1 MTTVRDVMTVGVLAV
16 RRETPLKEVARL
28 LVEHRIS
35 GLPVV
40 DDEVQVVGVVSEADL
55 LVKEQGPD
63 AVPHGTLDRLLGES
77 GPTRQLR
84 AKAEARTAGE
94 AMTAPAITID
104 GSRSVHQAAALM
116 IERRVNRLPVVDA
129 GRLVGIVTR
138 ADLVRAF
145 VRSDEQLAQSIR
157 EDVLLK
163 SLWIDPYRFEVDVSD
178 GVVTLRGSVERR
190 STSAMVVR
198 MVEMVPGVVGVTA
211 EVGWTVDDRD
221 IDAPAP
227 DYFSPKGPS

>member
-1 MTTVRDVMTVGVLAV
+1 MTTVRDVMTAAVLAAQPD
-16 RRETPLKEVARL
+16 TPLKEVARL

-40 DDEVQVVGVVSEADL
+40 DDEGQVVGVVSEADL
-55 LVKEQGPD
+55 LVKGQGPD
-63 AVPHGTLDRLLGES
+63 AVPRGAFDRLLGES
-77 GPTRQLR
+77 EQTRQLR

-104 GSRSVHQAAALM
+104 PSRSVHQAASVM

-138 ADLVRAF
+138 ADLVRSS
-145 VRSDEQLAQSIR
+145 VRSDAQLEQSIR
-157 EDVLLK
+157 EDVLRK
-163 SLWIDPYRFEVDVSD
+163 ALWIDPARFVVEVDD

-190 STSAMVVR
+190 STAAMVVH
-198 MVEMVPGVVGVTA
+198 MVEMVPGVVDVTA
-211 EVGWTVDDRD
+211 EIDWTIDDRD
-221 IDAPAP
+221 IDAPKP
-227 DYFSPKGPS
+227 DFFSPKSPT

>member
-1 MTTVRDVMTVGVLAV
+1 MTTVRDVMTTTVLAV

-28 LVEHRIS
+28 LVERRIS
-35 GLPVV
+35 GLPVI
-40 DDEVQVVGVVSEADL
+40 DDEGQVVGVVSEADL

-63 AVPHGTLDRLLGES
+63 AVPRGTLDRLLGES
-77 GPTRQLR
+77 GQARQLR

-104 GSRSVHQAAALM
+104 AAASVHRAAAQM

-138 ADLVRAF
+138 ADLVRSF
-145 VRSDEQLAQSIR
+145 VRSDAQLEQTIR

-163 SLWIDPYRFEVDVSD
+163 ALWIAPDQVAVDVVD
-178 GVVTLRGSVERR
+178 GIATLRGRVDRR
-190 STSAMVVR
+190 STAAMVAH
-198 MVEMVPGVVGVTA
+198 MVEIVPGVVGVSA
-211 EVGWTVDDRD
+211 EIAWSVDDRD

>member
-1 MTTVRDVMTVGVLAV
+1 MTTVRDVMTSEVLAV

-28 LVEHRIS
+28 LVERRIS

-40 DDEVQVVGVVSEADL
+40 DDEGQVVGVVSEADL

-63 AVPHGTLDRLLGES
+63 AVPRGTLDRFLGES
-77 GPTRQLR
+77 GQARQLR

-116 IERRVNRLPVVDA
+116 IERRVNRLPVVEA

-145 VRSDEQLAQSIR
+145 VRSDGQLAEAIR
-157 EDVLLK
+157 KDVLLR
-163 SLWIDPYRFEVDVSD
+163 SLWIDPDRFEVDVHD
-178 GVVTLRGSVERR
+178 GVVTMRGSVERR
-190 STSAMVVR
+190 STAAMVVR

-211 EVGWTVDDRD
+211 DVSWSIDDRD

>member
-1 MTTVRDVMTVGVLAV
+1 MTTVREVMTTTVLAV
-16 RRETPLKEVARL
+16 RPETPLKEVARL
-28 LVEHRIS
+28 LVERRIS

-40 DDEVQVVGVVSEADL
+40 DDEGQVVGVVSEADL

-63 AVPHGTLDRLLGES
+63 AVPRGTLDRLLGES
-77 GPTRQLR
+77 EETRQLR

-104 GSRSVHQAAALM
+104 GSRSVHQAASIM

-129 GRLVGIVTR
+129 GHLVGIVTR
-138 ADLVRAF
+138 ADLVRSF
-145 VRSDEQLAQSIR
+145 VRSDAQLAQSIR

-163 SLWIDPYRFEVDVSD
+163 ALWIDPERFDVEVED
-178 GVVTLRGSVERR
+178 GVVTLRGSVDRR
-190 STSAMVVR
+190 STAAMVAH

-211 EVGWTVDDRD
+211 EIAWTTDDRD

>member
-1 MTTVRDVMTVGVLAV
+1 MTTVRDVMTTTVLAV

-28 LVEHRIS
+28 LVERRIS
-35 GLPVV
+35 GLPVI
-40 DDEVQVVGVVSEADL
+40 DDEGQVVGVVSEADL

-63 AVPHGTLDRLLGES
+63 AVPCGTLDRLLGES
-77 GPTRQLR
+77 GQARQLR

-104 GSRSVHQAAALM
+104 AAASVHRAAAQM

-129 GRLVGIVTR
+129 GRLVEIVTR
-138 ADLVRAF
+138 ADLVRSF
-145 VRSDEQLAQSIR
+145 VRSDAQLEQTIR

-163 SLWIDPYRFEVDVSD
+163 ALWIAPDQVAVDVVD
-178 GVVTLRGSVERR
+178 GIATLRGRVDRR
-190 STSAMVVR
+190 STAAMVAH
-198 MVEMVPGVVGVTA
+198 MVEIVPGVVGVSA
-211 EVGWTVDDRD
+211 EIAWSVDDRD